1 MFRNTHGPGRIE
13 FKKNNLKLEI
23 EEADYPNKA

>member
-13 FKKNNLKLEI
+13 FKKNNLKSEK
-23 EEADYPNKA
+23 EEADYPKKA